1 MANVKITELVELA
14 AVDLADNDVLPIVD
28 VGSDATKKVTI
39 VSLRSFASANDYVT
53 FTSLSAN
60 INAVQSNVNS
70 AEANIIAYAAAANSN
85 LSATYIAVNANI
97 NAVQSNV
104 DAAEANIIA
113 YAAAANAN
121 LLATYISLSSNI
133 NAAEA
138 NIIAY
143 ADVSNANLSAT
154 YFAALANDYLTVT
167 FLSGELANTNTYLTT
182 NYATLLLLDTVQDN
196 VDAAEANIAY
206 LETRRSDNT
215 FYTYNTH
222 SVVSTAN
229 IIPSTNNILSLGA
242 PNAVYKDV
250 YVGPGTIYIGTV
262 RLSDTDG
269 ALTITSADDSSST
282 VDTQTSNVTA
292 ALNTVQDNVSSNY
305 TQITANLNV
314 VQNNVAAGVTEATAV
329 ETRRAANIAGAVSTI
344 TTGNLTAS
352 KALVSDESGKIAA
365 SSVTTVTLGYL
376 DATSSVQSQIDAKA
390 PLASPTFSGLVT
402 AGHDLV
408 VTGNLTVN
416 GETTTINS
424 ENKVIQDRF
433 IMLANAVTGS
443 PSGDVGIFLNR
454 GTSGNAAIYYDE
466 SAKSFTLSETRDPD
480 TNVTIHP
487 TGAANL
493 VVGAF
498 SASTI
503 SFNGVDLNTAI
514 TDNVASL
521 TTATTAVE
529 TRRAANVTIQDTATT
544 AVETRRAANVTL
556 QDTATTAVEARRT
569 ANIAGAISTITTG
582 NLTASKALVSDG
594 SGKVA
599 ASSVTSTVLGYLDAT
614 SSVQT
619 QLNTK
624 ISTTAANANDFIT
637 YTQLT
642 ANINLVQD
650 NVVTASGGAGAVET
664 RRVANIA
671 GAVST
676 ITTGNLTASKALVSD
691 GSGKVAAST
700 ITTTVLGYLD
710 ATSSVQTQID
720 SKIATTDSASNDY
733 ITYTAA
739 LANDYVTYTALD
751 TATTAVETRRAAN
764 VTIQDTA
771 TTAVE
776 TRRAANVTLQD
787 TATTA
792 VEARR
797 TANIAGAIS
806 TITTGNLTASKALV
820 SDGSGKVAASSVTST
835 VLGYLDATSSVQ
847 TQIDSKIATTDSASN
862 DYITYTAALA
872 NDYVTY
878 TALDTATTAVETR
891 RAANVTIQDTA
902 TTAVETRRAANV
914 TLQDTATTAV
924 EARRTANIAGAISTI
939 TTGNLTASKALVSDG
954 SGKVA
959 ASSVTS
965 TVLGYLDATSSVQT
979 QLNTKISTTAANA
992 NDFITYTQLTANI
1005 NLVQDN
1011 VVTASGGATAV
1022 EARRVANIAGA
1033 VSTITTGNL
1042 TVDRA
1047 LVSDGSG
1054 KVAASTITTTVLGY
1068 LDATSSV
1075 QTQLNSK
1082 IATTDSASNDYITY
1096 TAALAN
1102 DYVTYTALDT
1112 ATTAVETRRAA
1123 NVTIQDTAT
1132 TAVETRRAANV
1143 TIQDTATTAV
1153 ETRRAANV
1161 TIQDTA
1167 TTAVETRRAANV
1179 TIQDTAT
1186 TAVEARRAANIA
1198 GAISTVTTGNLS
1210 TARALVSDESGK
1222 IAASSVTT
1230 VTLGYLDATSSIQNQ
1245 LNTKAPLADPTFTGL
1260 VTASHDLVVSG
1271 NLTVNG
1277 ETTTIN
1283 SANKVIQDRFIMLA
1297 NAVSGAPSGDVG
1309 IFLNRGTSG
1318 NAAIYYDE
1326 SAKSFTLSETR
1337 DPDTNVTIHPT
1348 GAANLVVGAFSA
1360 STISF
1365 NGVDLNTAITDNV
1378 ASLATATTAVET
1390 RRAANIAGAV
1400 STITTGNLTASR
1412 ALVSDGAGKVAA
1424 STITTTIL
1432 GYLDATSSVQTQLN
1446 SKIATTDS
1454 ASNDYITYTALNS
1467 ADTALEARRTAN
1479 IAGAVSTITT
1489 GNLTVTASKALVSD
1503 GSGKVAVSTVTT
1515 TVLGYLDATSSVQ
1528 TQLNSKQATITGAA
1542 TTIDTEN
1549 LTVSRALVSDGSGKV
1564 AVSAVTATE
1573 VGYLDGVSS
1582 AIQTQLNSKQAT
1594 ITGGATTIDTE
1605 NLTVSRALV
1614 SDASG
1619 KVAVSAVTATEVG
1632 YLDGV
1637 SSAIQTQIDSKQAS
1651 LAGAT
1656 LDLGVLS

>member
-60 INAVQSNVNS
+60 IDAVQSNVNS
-70 AEANIIAYAAAANSN
+70 AEANIIAYAAAANAN

-121 LLATYISLSSNI
+121 LLATYISLTSNI
-133 NAAEA
+133 N
-138 NIIAY
+138 
-143 ADVSNANLSAT
+143 
-154 YFAALANDYLTVT
+154 
-167 FLSGELANTNTYLTT
+167 
-182 NYATLLLLDTVQDN
+182 
-196 VDAAEANIAY
+196 AAEANIAY

-250 YVGPGTIYIGTV
+250 YVGPGTVYIGSV

-269 ALTITSADDSSST
+269 ALTITSADDSTST
-282 VDTQTSNVTA
+282 VDTQTANVTA
-292 ALNTVQDNVSSNY
+292 ALNTVQGNVAAAEANIIAYAAISNASLSSTYLATQANDYVTY
-305 TQITANLNV
+305 TRLTANINV

-544 AVETRRAANVTL
+544 AVETRRAANVTIQDTATTAVETRRAANVTI

-599 ASSVTSTVLGYLDAT
+599 ASSVTS
-614 SSVQT
+614 
-619 QLNTK
+619 
-624 ISTTAANANDFIT
+624 
-637 YTQLT
+637 
-642 ANINLVQD
+642 
-650 NVVTASGGAGAVET
+650 
-664 RRVANIA
+664 
-671 GAVST
+671 
-676 ITTGNLTASKALVSD
+676 
-691 GSGKVAAST
+691 
-700 ITTTVLGYLD
+700 
-710 ATSSVQTQID
+710 
-720 SKIATTDSASNDY
+720 
-733 ITYTAA
+733 
-739 LANDYVTYTALD
+739 
-751 TATTAVETRRAAN
+751 
-764 VTIQDTA
+764 
-771 TTAVE
+771 
-776 TRRAANVTLQD
+776 
-787 TATTA
+787 
-792 VEARR
+792 
-797 TANIAGAIS
+797 
-806 TITTGNLTASKALV
+806 
-820 SDGSGKVAASSVTST
+820 
-835 VLGYLDATSSVQ
+835 
-847 TQIDSKIATTDSASN
+847 
-862 DYITYTAALA
+862 
-872 NDYVTY
+872 
-878 TALDTATTAVETR
+878 
-891 RAANVTIQDTA
+891 
-902 TTAVETRRAANV
+902 
-914 TLQDTATTAV
+914 
-924 EARRTANIAGAISTI
+924 
-939 TTGNLTASKALVSDG
+939 
-954 SGKVA
+954 
-959 ASSVTS
+959 
-965 TVLGYLDATSSVQT
+965 
-979 QLNTKISTTAANA
+979 
-992 NDFITYTQLTANI
+992 
-1005 NLVQDN
+1005 
-1011 VVTASGGATAV
+1011 
-1022 EARRVANIAGA
+1022 
-1033 VSTITTGNL
+1033 
-1042 TVDRA
+1042 
-1047 LVSDGSG
+1047 
-1054 KVAASTITTTVLGY
+1054 TVLGY

-1143 TIQDTATTAV
+1143 TIQDTATTAVEARRTANIAGAISTITTGNLTASKALVSDGSGKVAASSVTSTVLGYLDATSSVQTQLNTKISTTDSASNDYITYTQLTANINLVQDNVVTSSGGATAVEARRVANIAGAVSTITTDNLTVDRALVSDGSGKVAASTITTTVLGYLDATSSVQTQLNSKIATTDSASNDYITYTAALANDYVTYTTLDTATVAVETRRAANVTIQDTATTAVETRRAANVTIQDTATTAVEARRTANIAGAISTITTGNLTASKALVSDGSGKVAASSVTSTVLGYLDATSSVQTQLNSKIATTDSASNDYITYTAALANDYVTYTALDTATTAV

-1412 ALVSDGAGKVAA
+1412 ALLSDGAGKVAA
-1424 STITTTIL
+1424 STIT
-1432 GYLDATSSVQTQLN
+1432 S
-1446 SKIATTDS
+1446 
-1454 ASNDYITYTALNS
+1454 
-1467 ADTALEARRTAN
+1467 
-1479 IAGAVSTITT
+1479 
-1489 GNLTVTASKALVSD
+1489 
-1503 GSGKVAVSTVTT
+1503 

-1528 TQLNSKQATITGAA
+1528 TQLNSKQATITGGA